1 MIGTVALVIALT
13 GFGADSAP
21 VMITVSGVRGES
33 QVPVR
38 SDATGAPVVAAPA
51 LLSALD
57 GSARVA
63 DGWAEVSVA
72 RQAFRFLVGAP
83 LYMFGNQLQP
93 LAGSASVSRDTLFL
107 PFQFVVQVL
116 PSFLGERYRY
126 DGRRA
131 RLIDLTVISPP
142 TRTPAP
148 TPVRETRLPN
158 GLRPGHIVTIDP
170 GHGGVDP
177 GNPGVFFPP

>member
-1 MIGTVALVIALT
+1 MIGTLALVVALA

-21 VMITVSGVRGES
+21 MMITVAGVRGEA

-38 SDATGAPVVAAPA
+38 IDATGAPVVAAPA

-57 GSARVA
+57 GSARVE

-83 LYMFGNQLQP
+83 LYMFGNQLQA
-93 LAGSASVSRDTLFL
+93 LAGAASVSRDTLFL

-131 RLIDLTVISPP
+131 RLIDLTVLSRTPP
-142 TRTPAP
+142 TRTSAPAP
-148 TPVRETRLPN
+148 TPVGDTRLPN

-170 GHGGVDP
+170 GHGGVD
-177 GNPGVFFPP
+177 